1 MAESDDESCA
11 GWDCGILRLAAH
23 RDFLQEVDFICHK
36 AAARRPRRGRH
47 AQIGEVML
55 GDVIC
60 IEAGALAGGDHLQP
74 LGVIARER
82 PVFLVQM
89 IEDAELHWA
98 TVKGSAE
105 SPAGSA
111 GKRAPRPSASI
122 IWTRTT

>member
-1 MAESDDESCA
+1 
-11 GWDCGILRLAAH
+11 
-23 RDFLQEVDFICHK
+23 
-36 AAARRPRRGRH
+36 
-47 AQIGEVML
+47 ML

-82 PVFLVQM
+82 PVVLVQM

-111 GKRAPRPSASI
+111 GKRAPRAPCDCARAHRDRDPRPLLPSARLAPRSP
-122 IWTRTT
+122 RRARGCAGPACAGSRAPSPSGRPAAR